1 MTFLNVG
8 GGIYVT
14 WGDHTSA
21 MTNGT
26 VTDER
31 ARYDSNIRV
40 LQTITNRF
48 QQKYRFDI
56 DNPMTLTMRNS
67 VIQEENDY
75 LAYLKSV
82 GAIIGDASCQFLADD
97 NPADNVALGQFVWS
111 ISATV
116 TPPMKYAQ
124 LNVGFTSAGYSSTTK
139 PDRRKT

>member
-1 MTFLNVG
+1 M
-8 GGIYVT
+8 
-14 WGDHTSA
+14 
-21 MTNGT
+21 
-26 VTDER
+26 TDER

-82 GAIIGDASCQFLADD
+82 GSIIGDASCQFLADD
-97 NPADNVALGQFVWS
+97 NPADNVTLGQFVWS

-116 TPPMKYAQ
+116 TPPM
-124 LNVGFTSAGYSSTTK
+124 
-139 PDRRKT
+139 